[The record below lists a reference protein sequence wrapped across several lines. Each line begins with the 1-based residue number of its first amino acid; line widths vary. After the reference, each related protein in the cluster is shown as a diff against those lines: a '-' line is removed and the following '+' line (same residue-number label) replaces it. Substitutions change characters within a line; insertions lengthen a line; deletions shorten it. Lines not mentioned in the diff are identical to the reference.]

1 MENIENRL
9 KTLEEKV
16 ADIEK
21 QIQNLPDKVIT
32 EIAEKL
38 SNVTKNTTINYSTE
52 QKEEDN
58 NVFTAKELHCI
69 ARIIQSSFYAP
80 NGSPFYGCQYCKYG
94 LDCKDAN
101 DCRWDLVR
109 DKIEETTGVKLRV
122 LHNGAIE
129 KRFLPQSFQELYPE
143 EYKKIKATN

>member
-21 QIQNLPDKVIT
+21 QIQNLPDKIIN
-32 EIAEKL
+32 EMAQGL
-38 SNVTKNTTINYSTE
+38 SNVAENIIINPYEASNT
-52 QKEEDN
+52 
-58 NVFTAKELHCI
+58 FTAKELHCI
-69 ARIIQSSFYAP
+69 ARIIQSGFYAP

-109 DKIEETTGVKLRV
+109 DKIEEVTGVKLRV
-122 LHNGAIE
+122 LHNGDIE
-129 KRFLPQSFQELYPE
+129 KRFLPQSFQELFPE

>member
-1 MENIENRL
+1 MENVENRL

-16 ADIEK
+16 TDIEK

-32 EIAEKL
+32 EIAQGL
-38 SNVTKNTTINYSTE
+38 SNVAENIITNPYEASNT
-52 QKEEDN
+52 
-58 NVFTAKELHCI
+58 FTAKELHCI

-80 NGSPFYGCQYCKYG
+80 NDSPFYGCQYCKYG

-109 DKIEETTGVKLRV
+109 DKIEEATGVKLRV

-129 KRFLPQSFQELYPE
+129 KRFLPQSFQELFPE